1 LEVLVR
7 VFVTGASGWIGSAL
21 VPELLSGGHLV
32 VGLARS
38 DAAAS
43 RLRALGAEVQRG
55 DLGDL
60 ETLGAAARAADGVVH
75 LAFNHDTAFS
85 GGFAGAADLD
95 RRAVET
101 LGEALAGSDRPL
113 VIASGTLGLAHGRTA
128 TESDGR
134 GPDPEAAALG
144 GGPLTRL
151 GTAQLALALADRG
164 VRSSVVRLP
173 PTCHGQ
179 GDEGFISMLVEIARN
194 RGVSG
199 YVGDG
204 SNRWPAAHRTDAARL
219 FAMALERA
227 PAGAALHAVAE
238 EGVAIRDVAE
248 AIGRHLEL
256 PVGPVDEELA
266 DEHFGFLAWPLRID
280 GPTSSTETRERLG
293 WQPTGPG
300 LLADLEAGHYFSRRT
315 PARAR

>member
-21 VPELLSGGHLV
+21 VPELLSAGHQV

-38 DAAAS
+38 DVAAS
-43 RLRALGAEVQRG
+43 SLRAAGAEVQRG

-60 ETLGAAARAADGVVH
+60 DCLRAAARAADGVVH

-85 GGFAGAADLD
+85 GGFVVAADLD
-95 RRAVET
+95 RRAVEA
-101 LGEALAGSDRPL
+101 LGEALARSDRPL
-113 VIASGTLGLAHGRTA
+113 VIASGTLGLAQGRTA
-128 TESDGR
+128 TEGDGR

-144 GGPLTRL
+144 GGPLTRR
-151 GTAQLALALADRG
+151 GTAQLTLALADRG

-179 GDEGFISMLVEIARN
+179 GDEGFISMLVGIARA
-194 RGVSG
+194 RGLSG
-199 YVGDG
+199 YLGDG

-219 FAMALERA
+219 FRLAVERA

-238 EGVAIRDVAE
+238 EGVVIGEVAE
-248 AIGRHLEL
+248 VIGRHLEL
-256 PVGPVDEELA
+256 PVGPVAEERA
-266 DEHFGFLAWPLRID
+266 DQHFGFLAWPLRID
-280 GPTSSTETRERLG
+280 GPTSSAETRELLG

-300 LLADLEAGHYFSRRT
+300 LLADLEAGHYFSRHASA
-315 PARAR
+315 PAR